1 MEGLLFLLGL
11 VLLILLGLVGLFL
24 LAGMIIHSIV
34 SAHQN
39 APSRARLSDNDAW
52 EGGSKQQVTWRFTG
66 AVPRVKI
73 RLQSVSKWNFSNMF
87 GFFETRTWFPPI
99 EYDIKNHGLHV
110 VTVPTGLVPGKYY
123 LTITSTS
130 DDRISATSPIF
141 TIDKM
146 ATPPEINDVA
156 FPRCLVAVG
165 RLQTWLET

>member
-1 MEGLLFLLGL
+1 MAIPFLLEGLLGL
-11 VLLILLGLVGLFL
+11 L
-24 LAGMIIHSIV
+24 LAACSLLASMIIHSIV

-39 APSRARLSDNDAW
+39 APSRARVSDNDAW

-66 AVPRVKI
+66 AVPRVQI
-73 RLQSVSKWNFSNMF
+73 RLRSVSKWNFSNMF
-87 GFFETRTWFPPI
+87 GFLETRTWFPPI

-123 LTITSTS
+123 LEIRSTR
-130 DDRISATSPIF
+130 DGRISATSPIF